1 MRLRR
6 RYIQPKKGQDHRA
19 LLSNPLTPERTSQKA
34 CYNIKTYQ
42 KINLKHFTRLSDV
55 AHGPLV
61 KIKIDFFMLLHLSL
75 PLYYNCIKLTIY
87 AYSSDQQEK
96 GHQHICHKQGKVFEI
111 FVGKRTKSLRYIF
124 FNNSHC
130 FGHTVI
136 ASNVAFNS

>member
-42 KINLKHFTRLSDV
+42 KINLKHFSRLSDV

-61 KIKIDFFMLLHLSL
+61 KIKIDFFHASTL
-75 PLYYNCIKLTIY
+75 PLYYNCIKLTFY

-96 GHQHICHKQGKVFEI
+96 GHQHICNMQGKVFEI
-111 FVGKRTKSLRYIF
+111 FVGKQTKSLKNIF
-124 FNNSHC
+124 FNYSHC